1 MDTVTRIRWKV
12 TFEVNEVLPHVT
24 PIKEVVNMSDFLP
37 AALLIAASIMA
48 AAWLMTQGATINA
61 STTVEKGRASVWG
74 VSLNLMGVLLIFY
87 GFLGGQMMLMETVSP
102 LLTLF
107 MGIIIIFGLV
117 LVVSIT
123 GSSGDEK
130 ASLAALDNLGSWGK
144 ITIVVIFFSVIFI
157 LIGGGEGVMI
167 PESAWGLLMG
177 ALTMIGSAFAAALC
191 IMAGVKAGGEMLI
204 EKPELSIWALLF
216 VALGEG
222 LAIYGLI
229 VAILLIG

>member
-1 MDTVTRIRWKV
+1 
-12 TFEVNEVLPHVT
+12 
-24 PIKEVVNMSDFLP
+24 
-37 AALLIAASIMA
+37 
-48 AAWLMTQGATINA
+48 
-61 STTVEKGRASVWG
+61 
-74 VSLNLMGVLLIFY
+74 
-87 GFLGGQMMLMETVSP
+87 MLMETVSP

-191 IMAGVKAGGEMLI
+191 IMAGVKAGGEMLV